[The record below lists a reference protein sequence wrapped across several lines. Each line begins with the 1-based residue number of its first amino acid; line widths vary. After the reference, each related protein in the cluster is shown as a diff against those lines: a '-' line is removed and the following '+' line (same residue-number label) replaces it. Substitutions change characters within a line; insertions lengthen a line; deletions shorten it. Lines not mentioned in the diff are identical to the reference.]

1 MIIKSNLPYYI
12 YRTANTLYRWRVPVV
27 PMLIQQVLRFGFSC
41 FIPYKTRIGTENI
54 HFGHNGLGV
63 VLDYRCVI
71 GNNVRID
78 QQVTIGIRW
87 DEDTA
92 PIIGNNVRIGA
103 GAKVL
108 GSIRIGNNVRIG
120 ANAVVLTDVPDG
132 ATAVG
137 VPARILLP
145 KAAGTPSQESVERIA
160 PRSEAESPLSTY
172 R

>member
-1 MIIKSNLPYYI
+1 MRTNSNLPYYI
-12 YRTANTLYRWRVPVV
+12 YRTSNTLYRWKIPVF
-27 PMLIQQVLRFGFSC
+27 PFLIQQFLRFVFCC
-41 FIPYKTRIGTENI
+41 FIPYDTQIGRKNI

-63 VLDYRCVI
+63 VLDHRCII
-71 GNNVRID
+71 GDNVRID

-87 DEDTA
+87 DESVA

-108 GSIRIGNNVRIG
+108 GSIRVGNNARIG

-137 VPARILLP
+137 VPARIIC
-145 KAAGTPSQESVERIA
+145 KGESGT
-160 PRSEAESPLSTY
+160 T
-172 R
+172 

>member
-12 YRTANTLYRWRVPVV
+12 YRTANTLHRWRVPVL
-27 PMLIQQVLRFGFSC
+27 PYIIQQFLRFGFGC
-41 FIPYKTRIGTENI
+41 FIPYKTKIGTKNI

-71 GNNVRID
+71 GDNVRID

-87 DEDTA
+87 DEGIA
-92 PIIGNNVRIGA
+92 PTIGNNVRIGA

-108 GSIRIGNNVRIG
+108 GSIKIGNNARIG
-120 ANAVVLTDVPDG
+120 ANAVVLVDVPDG

-137 VPARILLP
+137 VPAKIILKRDDRL
-145 KAAGTPSQESVERIA
+145 
-160 PRSEAESPLSTY
+160 RSDVSIGSREG
-172 R
+172 RDG

>member
-1 MIIKSNLPYYI
+1 MIVKSNLPYYI
-12 YRTANTLYRWRVPVV
+12 YRTSNTLYRWRIPVL
-27 PMLIQQVLRFGFSC
+27 PFLIQQFLRFGFSC
-41 FIPYKTRIGTENI
+41 FIPYKTRIGNRNI

-71 GNNVRID
+71 GNDVRID
-78 QQVTIGIRW
+78 QEVTIGIRW
-87 DEDTA
+87 DEDVA

-108 GSIRIGNNVRIG
+108 GSIKVGDGARIG

-137 VPARILLP
+137 VPARII
-145 KAAGTPSQESVERIA
+145 R
-160 PRSEAESPLSTY
+160 RSEAVP

>member
-1 MIIKSNLPYYI
+1 MITKSNLPYYI
-12 YRTANTLYRWRVPVV
+12 YRVANTLYRCRVPVL
-27 PMLIQQVLRFGFSC
+27 PMLIQQFLRFGFGC
-41 FIPYKTRIGTENI
+41 FIPYKTQIGTKNI
-54 HFGHNGLGV
+54 HFGHNGLGI

-87 DEDTA
+87 DEERA
-92 PIIGNNVRIGA
+92 PIVGNNVRIGA

-108 GSIRIGNNVRIG
+108 GSIRIGDNVRIG

-137 VPARILLP
+137 VPARILPP
-145 KAAGTPSQESVERIA
+145 KTADLFQEDVHRAERHRKTPV
-160 PRSEAESPLSTY
+160 PTY